1 MIGACFAVDWRVLSA
16 VLFALLMFG
25 VVFNNWVGHLGDKK
39 EGYTALLVVIGVG
52 MTLIGVAIVSWQ
64 SALLVLVAF
73 AASGTPM
80 IAGDIYR
87 AVRAREEAKQR
98 ILAEMARKYDETP

>member
-1 MIGACFAVDWRVLSA
+1 MICDSFAIDWRVLIA

-25 VVFNNWVGHLGDKK
+25 AAFNTWVGHLGDKK
-39 EGYTALLVVIGVG
+39 EGYTALLVAIGVG

-64 SALLVLVAF
+64 SALLVLLAF

>member
-1 MIGACFAVDWRVLSA
+1 MICDSFAVDWRVLSA
-16 VLFALLMFG
+16 VLFGLLMFG
-25 VVFNNWVGHLGDKK
+25 VAFNYWVGLLGEKK

-64 SALLVLVAF
+64 SALLVLLAF

-87 AVRAREEAKQR
+87 AVKAREEAKAR
-98 ILAEMARKYDETP
+98 IAAEIVRKAGDD